1 VNLRTLSDRMEKVI
15 YGSSLAVRDKTNSS
29 RKNEERILGMPG
41 DPLFQ
46 VLRVRVAL
54 INRT

>member
-29 RKNEERILGMPG
+29 RKNEERILGIPG
-41 DPLFQ
+41 ISFISAPLFQ
-46 VLRVRVAL
+46 RSGSF
-54 INRT
+54 N